1 MKFVDFFAGI
11 GGMRLGL
18 EQAGHECIGW
28 CEFDKFA
35 QQSYRTIHNTEGEW
49 FANDVSTVRPY
60 DVPEADLWCFGF
72 PCQDI
77 SVAGKQAG
85 LEAGKRS
92 GLFFEIMRLL
102 AGRKEEDRPRWL
114 LVENVKNLLSIGGGF
129 DFLRVLL
136 EMEQIGYFA
145 EWQVLN
151 SKDFG
156 VPQNRERVF
165 IVGHLGA
172 GCGREV
178 FPLCPTDGEN
188 TCKLQEVTTGQSQGN
203 RVYKTSGLSCTLSS
217 NGGGAGAKTGLY
229 TVPLQQHKFID
240 LTENR
245 AELTDTARCLQARY
259 NKGYSTRRGECS
271 GVVVAQT
278 PIIIR
283 KDTTKGGEGMNSI
296 HIKEAGIETAGC
308 LVARDYKGV
317 RNGTTAVITEP
328 KIEVVGNINHCGH
341 GIAIKEATKKGYA
354 MAEDGDSVN
363 IGMPDSKTRRGRVG
377 KQIANTLTCAN
388 EMGVVNGVR
397 IRRLTPKECW
407 RLQGFP
413 DEYIDKAKATGV
425 SDTQLYKQAGN
436 AVTVNVARAIGEKLK
451 EIEEESK

>member
-1 MKFVDFFAGI
+1 M
-11 GGMRLGL
+11 
-18 EQAGHECIGW
+18 
-28 CEFDKFA
+28 
-35 QQSYRTIHNTEGEW
+35 
-49 FANDVSTVRPY
+49 
-60 DVPEADLWCFGF
+60 
-72 PCQDI
+72 
-77 SVAGKQAG
+77 
-85 LEAGKRS
+85 
-92 GLFFEIMRLL
+92 
-102 AGRKEEDRPRWL
+102 
-114 LVENVKNLLSIGGGF
+114 
-129 DFLRVLL
+129 
-136 EMEQIGYFA
+136 
-145 EWQVLN
+145 
-151 SKDFG
+151 
-156 VPQNRERVF
+156 PQNRERVF
-165 IVGHLGA
+165 IVGRLGA
-172 GCGREV
+172 ECGREV
-178 FPLCPTDGEN
+178 FPVSPTDGEN

-296 HIKEAGIETAGC
+296 QIKEAGTELAGC
-308 LVARDYKGV
+308 LVARDYKGI

-328 KIEVVGNINHCGH
+328 KIEAVRNIKHH
-341 GIAIKEATKKGYA
+341 EIAIKESTKKGYA

>member
-1 MKFVDFFAGI
+1 MMYQQLDLMTYPKQTCGALDFHVKTLASQESKRGLKQGNEADFFL
-11 GGMRLGL
+11 RLCGCL
-18 EQAGHECIGW
+18 PAV
-28 CEFDKFA
+28 KK
-35 QQSYRTIHNTEGEW
+35 RT
-49 FANDVSTVRPY
+49 
-60 DVPEADLWCFGF
+60 DLVGCSLKMLK
-72 PCQDI
+72 I
-77 SVAGKQAG
+77 Y
-85 LEAGKRS
+85 
-92 GLFFEIMRLL
+92 
-102 AGRKEEDRPRWL
+102 
-114 LVENVKNLLSIGGGF
+114 LVLGGGF

-136 EMEQIGYFA
+136 EMEQVGYFA

-259 NKGYSTRRGECS
+259 NKGYSTRRGECN

-296 HIKEAGIETAGC
+296 QIKEAGTELAGC
-308 LVARDYKGV
+308 LVARDYKGI

-363 IGMPDSKTRRGRVG
+363 IGMPDSTTRRGRVG
-377 KQIANTLTCAN
+377 RQIANTLTCAN
-388 EMGVVNGVR
+388 EMGVVDGIR

-413 DEYIDKAKATGV
+413 DEYFDKAKAAGV
-425 SDTQLYKQAGN
+425 SDSQLYKQAGN

>member
-1 MKFVDFFAGI
+1 M
-11 GGMRLGL
+11 
-18 EQAGHECIGW
+18 
-28 CEFDKFA
+28 
-35 QQSYRTIHNTEGEW
+35 
-49 FANDVSTVRPY
+49 
-60 DVPEADLWCFGF
+60 
-72 PCQDI
+72 
-77 SVAGKQAG
+77 
-85 LEAGKRS
+85 
-92 GLFFEIMRLL
+92 
-102 AGRKEEDRPRWL
+102 
-114 LVENVKNLLSIGGGF
+114 
-129 DFLRVLL
+129 
-136 EMEQIGYFA
+136 
-145 EWQVLN
+145 
-151 SKDFG
+151 
-156 VPQNRERVF
+156 
-165 IVGHLGA
+165 
-172 GCGREV
+172 
-178 FPLCPTDGEN
+178 
-188 TCKLQEVTTGQSQGN
+188 TTGQSQGN

-296 HIKEAGIETAGC
+296 QIKEAGTELAGC
-308 LVARDYKGV
+308 LVARDYKGI

-328 KIEVVGNINHCGH
+328 KIEAVRNIKHH
-341 GIAIKEATKKGYA
+341 EIAIKESTKKGYA

>member
-60 DVPEADLWCFGF
+60 DVPKADLWCFGF

-85 LEAGKRS
+85 LEGGKRS

-102 AGRKEEDRPRWL
+102 AGRKEKDRPEWL

-136 EMEQIGYFA
+136 EMEQVGYFA

-178 FPLCPTDGEN
+178 FPIYPTDGEN
-188 TCKLQEVTTGQSQGN
+188 TCKLREVTTGQSQGN
-203 RVYKTSGLSCTLSS
+203 RVYEPSGLSCTLSS

-229 TVPLQQHKFID
+229 TVSPPTQKFID

-278 PIIIR
+278 PITIG

-296 HIKEAGIETAGC
+296 QIIEA
-308 LVARDYKGV
+308 V
-317 RNGTTAVITEP
+317 RNIKPHE
-328 KIEVVGNINHCGH
+328 
-341 GIAIKEATKKGYA
+341 IAIKESTKKGYA

-388 EMGVVNGVR
+388 DMCVVNGVR

-451 EIEEESK
+451 EIEEKSK

>member
-1 MKFVDFFAGI
+1 
-11 GGMRLGL
+11 
-18 EQAGHECIGW
+18 
-28 CEFDKFA
+28 
-35 QQSYRTIHNTEGEW
+35 
-49 FANDVSTVRPY
+49 
-60 DVPEADLWCFGF
+60 
-72 PCQDI
+72 
-77 SVAGKQAG
+77 
-85 LEAGKRS
+85 
-92 GLFFEIMRLL
+92 
-102 AGRKEEDRPRWL
+102 
-114 LVENVKNLLSIGGGF
+114 
-129 DFLRVLL
+129 
-136 EMEQIGYFA
+136 MEQVGYFA

-259 NKGYSTRRGECS
+259 NKGYSTRRGECN

-296 HIKEAGIETAGC
+296 QIKEAGTELAGC
-308 LVARDYKGV
+308 LVARDYKGI

-363 IGMPDSKTRRGRVG
+363 IGMPDSTTRRGRVG
-377 KQIANTLTCAN
+377 RQIANTLTCAN
-388 EMGVVNGVR
+388 EMGVVDGIR

-413 DEYIDKAKATGV
+413 DEYFDKAKAAGV
-425 SDTQLYKQAGN
+425 SDSQLYKQAGN

>member
-1 MKFVDFFAGI
+1 M
-11 GGMRLGL
+11 MY
-18 EQAGHECIGW
+18 
-28 CEFDKFA
+28 
-35 QQSYRTIHNTEGEW
+35 QQLDLMTYPKQTCG
-49 FANDVSTVRPY
+49 VSDSRVKISALQESRQ
-60 DVPEADLWCFGF
+60 DLKAEKEADCFLKLCDCLPVVKKKIVLNGYSLKMLR
-72 PCQDI
+72 I
-77 SVAGKQAG
+77 Y
-85 LEAGKRS
+85 
-92 GLFFEIMRLL
+92 
-102 AGRKEEDRPRWL
+102 
-114 LVENVKNLLSIGGGF
+114 LVLGGGF

-136 EMEQIGYFA
+136 EMEQVGYFA

-188 TCKLQEVTTGQSQGN
+188 TCKLQEVTIGQSQGN

-229 TVPLQQHKFID
+229 TVSPPTQKFID

-278 PIIIR
+278 PITIG
-283 KDTTKGGEGMNSI
+283 KDTTKGGEGMKSI

-317 RNGTTAVITEP
+317 RNGTAAVITEP

-341 GIAIKEATKKGYA
+341 GIAIKEATKKGYTI
-354 MAEDGDSVN
+354 AEDGDSVN
-363 IGMPDSKTRRGRVG
+363 VGMPDSTTRRGRVG
-377 KQIANTLTCAN
+377 RQIANTLTCTN
-388 EMGVVNGVR
+388 EMGVVDGIR

>member
-1 MKFVDFFAGI
+1 MSVGVNLISSHKKVIKQFI
-11 GGMRLGL
+11 IRMESGL
-18 EQAGHECIGW
+18 VVTY
-28 CEFDKFA
+28 
-35 QQSYRTIHNTEGEW
+35 QQLDLMTFPKQTCG
-49 FANDVSTVRPY
+49 VSDSRVKISALQESRQ
-60 DVPEADLWCFGF
+60 DLKAEKEADCFLKLCDCLPVVKKKIVLNGYSLKMLR
-72 PCQDI
+72 I
-77 SVAGKQAG
+77 YY
-85 LEAGKRS
+85 
-92 GLFFEIMRLL
+92 LL
-102 AGRKEEDRPRWL
+102 
-114 LVENVKNLLSIGGGF
+114 GGF

-136 EMEQIGYFA
+136 EMEQVGYFA

-178 FPLCPTDGEN
+178 FPVSPTDGEN
-188 TCKLQEVTTGQSQGN
+188 TFKLKERTIGQPQGN
-203 RVYKTSGLSCTLSS
+203 RVYDVDGLSCTLSS

-229 TVPLQQHKFID
+229 AVATPA
-240 LTENR
+240 R
-245 AELTDTARCLQARY
+245 ATKKQY
-259 NKGYSTRRGECS
+259 GRR
-271 GVVVAQT
+271 
-278 PIIIR
+278 
-283 KDTTKGGEGMNSI
+283 
-296 HIKEAGIETAGC
+296 IKEAEEPMFTI
-308 LVARDYKGV
+308 
-317 RNGTTAVITEP
+317 TTQDI
-328 KIEVVGNINHCGH
+328 HR
-341 GIAIKEATKKGYA
+341 IAIKEATKKGYA

>member
-1 MKFVDFFAGI
+1 MLKIYLVL
-11 GGMRLGL
+11 GG
-18 EQAGHECIGW
+18 E
-28 CEFDKFA
+28 
-35 QQSYRTIHNTEGEW
+35 
-49 FANDVSTVRPY
+49 
-60 DVPEADLWCFGF
+60 
-72 PCQDI
+72 
-77 SVAGKQAG
+77 
-85 LEAGKRS
+85 
-92 GLFFEIMRLL
+92 
-102 AGRKEEDRPRWL
+102 
-114 LVENVKNLLSIGGGF
+114 F

-136 EMEQIGYFA
+136 EMEQVGYFA

-317 RNGTTAVITEP
+317 RNGTAAVITE
-328 KIEVVGNINHCGH
+328 
-341 GIAIKEATKKGYA
+341 IAIKEATKKGYA

>member
-136 EMEQIGYFA
+136 EMEQVGYFA

-188 TCKLQEVTTGQSQGN
+188 TCKL
-203 RVYKTSGLSCTLSS
+203 
-217 NGGGAGAKTGLY
+217 
-229 TVPLQQHKFID
+229 
-240 LTENR
+240 
-245 AELTDTARCLQARY
+245 LQARY

-296 HIKEAGIETAGC
+296 QIKEAGTELAGC
-308 LVARDYKGV
+308 LVSRDYKGV

-377 KQIANTLTCAN
+377 RQIANTLTCTN
-388 EMGVVNGVR
+388 EMGVVDGIR

-413 DEYIDKAKATGV
+413 DEYFERAKAAGI

>member
-1 MKFVDFFAGI
+1 MMYQQLDLMTFPKQTCGVSDSRVKISALQES
-11 GGMRLGL
+11 RQGL
-18 EQAGHECIGW
+18 KAE
-28 CEFDKFA
+28 K
-35 QQSYRTIHNTEGEW
+35 
-49 FANDVSTVRPY
+49 
-60 DVPEADLWCFGF
+60 EADCFLKLCDCLPVVKKKIVLNGYSLKMLR
-72 PCQDI
+72 I
-77 SVAGKQAG
+77 YY
-85 LEAGKRS
+85 
-92 GLFFEIMRLL
+92 LL
-102 AGRKEEDRPRWL
+102 
-114 LVENVKNLLSIGGGF
+114 GGGF

-136 EMEQIGYFA
+136 ELEQNGYYT

-165 IVGHLGA
+165 IVGRLGA
-172 GCGREV
+172 ECGREV
-178 FPLCPTDGEN
+178 FPVSPTDGEN
-188 TCKLQEVTTGQSQGN
+188 TCKLREVTTGQSQGN
-203 RVYKTSGLSCTLSS
+203 RVYEPSGLSCTLSS
-217 NGGGAGAKTGLY
+217 NGGGAGTKTGLY
-229 TVPLQQHKFID
+229 TVSPPTQKFID

-278 PIIIR
+278 PITIG
-283 KDTTKGGEGMNSI
+283 KDTTKGGEGMKSI

-317 RNGTTAVITEP
+317 RNGTAAVITEP

-341 GIAIKEATKKGYA
+341 GIVIKEATKKGYA

>member
-1 MKFVDFFAGI
+1 M
-11 GGMRLGL
+11 
-18 EQAGHECIGW
+18 
-28 CEFDKFA
+28 
-35 QQSYRTIHNTEGEW
+35 
-49 FANDVSTVRPY
+49 
-60 DVPEADLWCFGF
+60 
-72 PCQDI
+72 
-77 SVAGKQAG
+77 
-85 LEAGKRS
+85 
-92 GLFFEIMRLL
+92 
-102 AGRKEEDRPRWL
+102 
-114 LVENVKNLLSIGGGF
+114 
-129 DFLRVLL
+129 
-136 EMEQIGYFA
+136 
-145 EWQVLN
+145 
-151 SKDFG
+151 
-156 VPQNRERVF
+156 
-165 IVGHLGA
+165 
-172 GCGREV
+172 
-178 FPLCPTDGEN
+178 
-188 TCKLQEVTTGQSQGN
+188 TTGQSQGN

-296 HIKEAGIETAGC
+296 QIKEAGTELAGC
-308 LVARDYKGV
+308 LVARDYKGI

-328 KIEVVGNINHCGH
+328 KIEAVRNIKPHE
-341 GIAIKEATKKGYA
+341 IAIKESTKKGYA

-388 EMGVVNGVR
+388 DMCVVNGVR

-413 DEYIDKAKATGV
+413 DEYIDKAKAAGL

-436 AVTVNVARAIGEKLK
+436 AVTVNVARAIGMKLK
-451 EIEEESK
+451 EIENAD